1 MEAQPSNVVCAPWHT
16 IKRQSS
22 HCFRVDLP
30 PDHFLVIDPAGR
42 DIVEDA
48 STVEIVGCGR
58 GVVCCAGLFVEY
70 CAGVEE
76 VNVDPLF
83 GAEEAQD

>member
-1 MEAQPSNVVCAPWHT
+1 M
-16 IKRQSS
+16 
-22 HCFRVDLP
+22 
-30 PDHFLVIDPAGR
+30 IDPAGR